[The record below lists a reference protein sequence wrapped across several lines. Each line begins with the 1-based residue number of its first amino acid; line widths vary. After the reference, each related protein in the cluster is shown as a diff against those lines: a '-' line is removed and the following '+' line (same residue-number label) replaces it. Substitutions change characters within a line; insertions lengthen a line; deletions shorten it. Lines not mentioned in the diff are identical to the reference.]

1 MVHSRIAVSHHVLFV
16 GCVIVAMIAAS
27 VTALAPLGAQNPVL
41 APIEDRGVTVDLV
54 PFATIPDSSAGR
66 PRINA
71 FATTGDRLFVVEE
84 FDGKIYEI
92 DRTVNGGSPRLFF
105 DVRAGLLD
113 QTGRRIDNTSRVQG
127 GLRSVAFHP
136 EFETNGLFYT
146 SLMEQ
151 RTGGI
156 PDSAYL
162 SDVSN
167 PIVADGVVLEW
178 QVDLQTGQVDV
189 DSYRQLFRVGV
200 PVYDHTMKQ
209 IAFNPFAEPGD
220 EDYGLLYVAHGD
232 GSTQAATSGGG
243 LNNDARGKIL
253 RIDPRPAGGQPYS
266 VPATNP
272 FVGDPSMLDEVYSL
286 GHRNPHH
293 LAFAQDSTG
302 SVLLISAEAGR
313 ENVEEVNVINP
324 GENYGWSQREGTF
337 VHLPGGGLGTGVAA
351 LPANE
356 AENGFT
362 FPSAQYGH
370 TGPRGQGF
378 SGQSVAGG
386 FVTDNGSE
394 LDGQYFYADFPVSG
408 ALYHSTVDEL
418 ASAVTLLDA
427 SNPDRDSPNDLT
439 QAPTGRVSITF
450 DHDANPATPSLSRS
464 HLRDVFDDSPAYD
477 GTGRADPRF
486 GQGPDG
492 ELYISS
498 KRNGQIYLVTNSV
511 PSNSLCR
518 GRLATVS
525 GTTGTDGP
533 DVIIGTGGVDRIDAG
548 AGSDIICAR
557 GGADT
562 IDAGSGAD
570 YVNAGWGSDVI
581 RGGDGNDLIFA
592 GPGLDDVEGEN
603 GNDVI
608 RGGRGGDRIVGN
620 GGDDTL
626 FGGDRKDR
634 VFGFAGNDTIFGGT
648 GDDNLRGGPGIDDAT
663 GGPGT
668 DQCVDVESSLGCES
682 N

>member
-1 MVHSRIAVSHHVLFV
+1 MTSRVFRSSRLA
-16 GCVIVAMIAAS
+16 IVAACAVVAAVVSS
-27 VTALAPLGAQNPVL
+27 VTALAPLGAQNPVI
-41 APIEDRGVTVDLV
+41 APITNRGVTVDLV

-71 FATTGDRLFVVEE
+71 FATTGDSLFVVEE
-84 FDGKIYEI
+84 FDGKIYELE
-92 DRTVNGGSPRLFF
+92 RTADGATPRLFF
-105 DVRAGLLD
+105 DVRAGLLE
-113 QTGRRIDNTSRVQG
+113 QAGRRIDNTSRVQG

-136 EFETNGLFYT
+136 EFATNGLFYT
-146 SLMEQ
+146 SLMER
-151 RTGGI
+151 RTSGI
-156 PDSAYL
+156 PASAYV
-162 SDVSN
+162 SDVAN
-167 PIVADGVVLEW
+167 PIVADGVVIEW
-178 QVDLQTGQVDV
+178 RVDPQTGRVRN
-189 DSYRQLFRVGV
+189 DSYRELFRVGT

-209 IAFNPFAEPGD
+209 ITFNPFAEPGD

-243 LNNDARGKIL
+243 LNRDARGKIL
-253 RIDPRPAGGQPYS
+253 RVDPRPSGGRAYT
-266 VPATNP
+266 VPSTNP

-302 SVLLISAEAGR
+302 AVHLISAEAGR
-313 ENVEEVNVINP
+313 ENVEEVNVINA
-324 GENYGWSQREGTF
+324 GGNYGWSRREGTF
-337 VHLPGGGLGTGVAA
+337 VHLAGGGLGTGVAP

-356 AENGFT
+356 ADNGFT
-362 FPSAQYGH
+362 FPAAQYGH

-418 ASAVTLLDA
+418 AQAVTLLDP
-427 SNPDRDSPNDLT
+427 NDPNRDAPTDLT

-450 DHDANPATPSLSRS
+450 DHDRNPATPSLARTN
-464 HLRDVFDDSPAYD
+464 LRDVFNDSPAYD

-511 PSNSLCR
+511 PPNSLCR
-518 GRLATVS
+518 GRFATVS
-525 GTTGTDGP
+525 GTTGTSGR
-533 DVIIGTGGVDRIDAG
+533 DVIIGTGGRDRIDGG
-548 AGSDIICAR
+548 AGSDIICSR
-557 GGADT
+557 GGADV

-570 YVNAGWGSDVI
+570 WVNAGWGSDVI
-581 RGGDGNDLIFA
+581 RGGDGDDVIFA
-592 GPGLDDVEGEN
+592 GPGLDNVEGGG

-620 GGDDTL
+620 GGNDTL
-626 FGGDRKDR
+626 YGGDRQDR
-634 VFGFAGNDTIFGGT
+634 IFGFGGNDRIFGGA
-648 GDDNLRGGPGIDDAT
+648 GNDNLRGGPGTDAAT
-663 GGPGT
+663 GGPGI
-668 DQCVDVESSLGCES
+668 DRCVDVESSLGCEAR
-682 N
+682 